1 VRKRIQDLRPED
13 VAAAARGG
21 TENGGRAAL
30 PAAVSAVACDACILW
45 ADLLEDALP
54 RRLAPVLAGLCRLP
68 CAWVVTL
75 KLPFRS
81 AGSVDRQVSQIR
93 ARLPGLVR
101 ELAGTL
107 YGAAAGGDEVAA
119 RYELLH
125 LFANSA
131 SERTLLLVFDGKE
144 RDD

>member
-1 VRKRIQDLRPED
+1 
-13 VAAAARGG
+13 
-21 TENGGRAAL
+21 
-30 PAAVSAVACDACILW
+30 LW

-93 ARLPGLVR
+93 GRLPGLVR
-101 ELAGTL
+101 DLAGTL
-107 YGAAAGGDEVAA
+107 YGASAAAGDEVAA

-144 RDD
+144 RGE